1 MLSVEIDGVLYDN
14 VSSITPSVEY
24 EYYYEVQTMDG
35 KIHRKIKGSRTNYSI
50 VFFNVDYKQYSRLK
64 RMLYLAET
72 VSLAVENEN
81 GYNIEAEY
89 YVYFEGD
96 TYKGKTYEEE
106 NYYTLLTVNFKR
118 VDFESVRE

>member
-1 MLSVEIDGVLYDN
+1 MLSIEINGVLYDN

-50 VFFNVDYKQYSRLK
+50 VFFNVDYEQYHKLK
-64 RMLYLAET
+64 RKLYLAET
-72 VSLAVENEN
+72 VELTVENEN
-81 GYNIEAEY
+81 NDNIKAEY

-96 TYKGKTYEEE
+96 TYKGKTYEEK

-118 VDFESVRE
+118 VGFESVRE